1 MSRMPNIYNRPR
13 WELNKFQFG
22 FVHKKIYEDVKLI
35 HPDREGE
42 PIADLIGRTDFFEHD
57 LILCPLSQIPP
68 EIQNTV
74 IYDDM
79 PHNDSIAESAN
90 YSNEKENGGD
100 EGPTGPNTSD
110 GTQSQ
115 PSSRPSTVP
124 KRPDPEPLPN
134 ANEILE
140 LDKAI
145 SGVIKSSRTNTPSRG

>member
-22 FVHKKIYEDVKLI
+22 FVHKKIFEDVKLI

-68 EIQNTV
+68 EIQNTL

-79 PHNDSIAESAN
+79 PPNETESVAN
-90 YSNEKENGGD
+90 NEGD
-100 EGPTGPNTSD
+100 GDLDDASRPNT
-110 GTQSQ
+110 TQSQ
-115 PSSRPSTVP
+115 PTSRPSTVP

-134 ANEILE
+134 ASEILE
-140 LDKAI
+140 ISKAK
-145 SGVIKSSRTNTPSRG
+145 KSSRANTPSRNKR